1 MERDSA
7 SRRVFLK
14 SSAAFGT
21 AASYSRILGANDRL
35 GLGFVGVGGRGTGVA
50 NTVVKLI
57 AAGENVEITSVC
69 DIYQPR
75 LERAETRFK
84 AKGYARSADML
95 SSTSLDAVVIAT
107 PDRHHVANTLE
118 AIRAGKDVYVEKPIC
133 HWAQFDQLKQL
144 VHENRKIGRI
154 VQVGTQFVAD
164 SVWEKSAEAIK
175 EGAIGKPVH
184 AQTCYFRRGDQG
196 ERGMK
201 IDDPN
206 AKDGLGV
213 DWETFQ
219 ADAPRR
225 PFNVSRLFQWRMYMD
240 YSGGPITDTYPHML
254 TPLLKMLN
262 PGFPKKVVALGGRYY
277 YNHDREVPDT
287 FDLLI
292 QYPQDLTVVFLGT
305 FINATRIDTL
315 IRGSEATLTR
325 KTEAVTIEPARGSAV
340 PAREIPADIHSFGEG
355 HAQQL
360 VAHLKDFFECV
371 RTRKQPRGNLELAY
385 IVQTPL
391 LMAMQ
396 AHLHEKVVYF
406 DTAREEMRMV

>member
-1 MERDSA
+1 MASDSS
-7 SRRVFLK
+7 SRRGFLK
-14 SSAAFGT
+14 SSAALGA
-21 AASYSRILGANDRL
+21 AASYRRVLGANDRL
-35 GLGFVGVGGRGTGVA
+35 RLGFVGVGNRGTGIA
-50 NTVVKLI
+50 NTVTKLI
-57 AAGENVEITSVC
+57 EAGANVEIAAVC

-84 AKGYARSADML
+84 AKGFARSAEML
-95 SSTSLDAVVIAT
+95 GASRLDAVIIAT

-118 AIRAGKDVYVEKPIC
+118 AIRAGLDVYVEKPIC
-133 HWAQFDQLKQL
+133 HWAQFDALKRL
-144 VHENRKIGRI
+144 VHENRKLGRI

-164 SVWEKSAEAIK
+164 SVWEKAAAAIA

-206 AKDGLGV
+206 AKPGLGL

-225 PFNVSRLFQWRMYMD
+225 PFEVSRFFQWRLYMD
-240 YSGGPITDTYPHML
+240 YSGGPLTDTYPHTL

-277 YNHDREVPDT
+277 YNHGRDVPDT

-292 QYPQDLTVVFLGT
+292 QYPQNLTVAFLGT
-305 FINATRIDTL
+305 FVNATRIDTL
-315 IRGSEATLTR
+315 VRGSEATLTR
-325 KTEAVTIEPARGSAV
+325 KPEGVVIEPAKGSDKA
-340 PAREIPADIHSFGEG
+340 ARQIPADIESFGEG

-360 VAHLKDFFECV
+360 AAHLKDFFECV
-371 RTRKQPRGNLELAY
+371 RSRKQPRGNLELAY
-385 IVQTPL
+385 IVQVPI

-396 AHLHEKVVYF
+396 AHLKDKVVYF
-406 DTAREEMRMV
+406 DAVREEMRMA

>member
-1 MERDSA
+1 MGNDVS

-14 SSAAFGT
+14 SSAALGT

-35 GLGFVGVGGRGTGVA
+35 RLGFVGVGNRGTGLA

-57 AAGENVEITSVC
+57 DGGEKVEIAAVC

-75 LERAETRFK
+75 LERAEARFK

-95 SSTSLDAVVIAT
+95 RAASVDALVIAT
-107 PDRHHVANTLE
+107 PDRHHVGNTLE
-118 AIRAGKDVYVEKPIC
+118 AIRAGKDVYVEKPVC
-133 HWAQFDQLKQL
+133 HWAQFDKLKGL
-144 VHENRKIGRI
+144 VHENRKLGRI

-164 SVWEKSAEAIK
+164 SVWEKAGDAIK

-206 AKDGLGV
+206 AKPGVGV

-219 ADAPRR
+219 ADAPKR
-225 PFNVSRLFQWRMYMD
+225 PFDVSRLFQWRLYSD
-240 YSGGPITDTYPHML
+240 YSGGPVTDTYPHML

-277 YNHDREVPDT
+277 YNHGRDVPDT

-315 IRGSEATLTR
+315 VRGSEATLTR
-325 KTEAVTIEPARGSAV
+325 KPEAVVIEPVKGSEK
-340 PAREIPADIHSFGEG
+340 PARNIPADIHSFGEG
-355 HAQQL
+355 HAQQVL
-360 VAHLKDFFECV
+360 AHLKDFFECV

-396 AHLHEKVVYF
+396 AHMNDKVVHF
-406 DTAREEMRMV
+406 DAAREEMRMK